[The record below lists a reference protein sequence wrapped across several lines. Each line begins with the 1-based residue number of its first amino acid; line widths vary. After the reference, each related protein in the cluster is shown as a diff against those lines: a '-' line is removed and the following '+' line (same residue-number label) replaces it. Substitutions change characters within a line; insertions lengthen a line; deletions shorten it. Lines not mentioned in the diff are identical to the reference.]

1 MRKILIGILALLL
14 LAAPAP
20 AQKKKASKA
29 TSSQSQSVKN
39 LKSQREKTL
48 KELEETKKMI
58 QQTNSNEKATVN
70 KLNLLNKDIQ
80 TRKRLIHDLNYE
92 IQGLD
97 QEMTRLSMKRDSL
110 QADLEALKESYAELV
125 RQSHYTIAD
134 ESPLLFILSAEDF
147 QQMLRRVRY
156 MQEFQ
161 QFRKEQVARIENTQ
175 AEIDMQ
181 NQMLSE
187 NKSDKEEAVRTHKV
201 QQDNLSRD
209 EKKQKAMLE
218 QLKKKKSTLLAQ
230 QKKQQKKADDLN
242 RKIEEL
248 IAKEMSKSQGKA
260 LSKEQTLIA
269 GGFEKN
275 KGRLPMPVEKG
286 FISGHFGVQAHPT
299 LEKVTV
305 NNKGVYIQ
313 TSAGTQAR
321 AVYEGEVTSCFVMSG
336 TTAVI
341 IQHGNYRTVY
351 SGLASVSVKKG
362 DKVKAKQ
369 AIGTIY
375 SDPEDD
381 NATTLFFQIWLN
393 KNILNP
399 EQWLA
404 K

>member
-14 LAAPAP
+14 FAAPAP

-187 NKSDKEEAVRTHKV
+187 NKSNKEEAVRTHKV

-242 RKIEEL
+242 RKIEAL
-248 IAKEMSKSQGKA
+248 IAKEMSKNEGKT
-260 LSKEQTLIA
+260 LTKEQTLIA

>member
-1 MRKILIGILALLL
+1 MRRILIGILALLL

-248 IAKEMSKSQGKA
+248 IAKEMSKSEGKT
-260 LSKEQTLIA
+260 LTKEQTLIA

-351 SGLASVSVKKG
+351 SGLSSVSVKKG

-369 AIGTIY
+369 TIGTIY

>member
-175 AEIDMQ
+175 AEIDLQ

-248 IAKEMSKSQGKA
+248 IAKEMSKSEGKT
-260 LSKEQTLIA
+260 LTKEQTLIA

-286 FISGHFGVQAHPT
+286 FISGHFGVPAHPT

>member
-187 NKSDKEEAVRTHKV
+187 NKSNKEEAVRTHKV

-248 IAKEMSKSQGKA
+248 IAKEMSKSEGKA
-260 LSKEQTLIA
+260 LSKEQTLLA

>member
-29 TSSQSQSVKN
+29 TSSQSQSVKS

-110 QADLEALKESYAELV
+110 QADLDALKESYAELV

-175 AEIDMQ
+175 AEIDLQ

-187 NKSDKEEAVRTHKV
+187 NKSNKEEAVRTHKV

-248 IAKEMSKSQGKA
+248 IAKEMSKSEGKT
-260 LSKEQTLIA
+260 LTKEQTLIA

>member
-14 LAAPAP
+14 FAAPAP

-187 NKSDKEEAVRTHKV
+187 NKSNKEEAVRTHKV

-248 IAKEMSKSQGKA
+248 IAKEMSKSEGKT
-260 LSKEQTLIA
+260 LTKEQTLIA

-369 AIGTIY
+369 AIGTID

>member
-161 QFRKEQVARIENTQ
+161 QFRKEQVARIESTQ

-248 IAKEMSKSQGKA
+248 IAKEMSKSEGKT
-260 LSKEQTLIA
+260 LTKEQTLIA

-362 DKVKAKQ
+362 DMVKAKQ

>member
-14 LAAPAP
+14 LAAPVP
-20 AQKKKASKA
+20 AQKKKTNKT
-29 TSSQSQSVKN
+29 TSSQSQSVKS

-248 IAKEMSKSQGKA
+248 IAKEMSKSEGKT
-260 LSKEQTLIA
+260 LTKEQTLIA

-351 SGLASVSVKKG
+351 SGLSSVSVKKG

>member
-20 AQKKKASKA
+20 EQKKKASKA

-97 QEMTRLSMKRDSL
+97 QEMTRLSRKRDSL

-187 NKSDKEEAVRTHKV
+187 NKSNKEEAVRTHKV

-248 IAKEMSKSQGKA
+248 IAKEMSKSEGKT
-260 LSKEQTLIA
+260 LTKEQTLIA

>member
-14 LAAPAP
+14 FAAPAP

-242 RKIEEL
+242 RTIEEL
-248 IAKEMSKSQGKA
+248 IAKEMSKSEGKT
-260 LSKEQTLIA
+260 LTKEQTLIA